1 MAHARWPMRVQPLC
15 AERGWLTSFESA
27 PTYMQGVLEEPF
39 FQGQGR
45 LDATTLDVPL
55 ISAQFP

>member
-1 MAHARWPMRVQPLC
+1 MRVQPLC
-15 AERGWLTSFESA
+15 AERGWLTLFESA

-55 ISAQFP
+55 ISAQLQFP